1 MSKLKFNLHEWEKE
15 KMDELVREE
24 SKRIDRE
31 EGFNAGVEQGIE
43 QEKNTT
49 IKNML
54 NKNMDLKDIAEITG
68 KTIEEIKKIQQ
79 TLIK

>member
-24 SKRIDRE
+24 TKRIERE
-31 EGFNAGVEQGIE
+31 EGFNAGVEQNTIE
-43 QEKNTT
+43 V

-54 NKNMDLKDIAEITG
+54 ENNAELEFISKVTG
-68 KTIEEIKKIQQ
+68 KTIEEIEKIQNN
-79 TLIK
+79 L